1 MIGYITLAIFLCA
14 IITLIFLWWLVCAMS
29 DGNRIS
35 AALAA
40 VIGTVILTAA
50 IAVFNWYPHNTES
63 GKRMIKSW
71 ESETSGGIE
80 RTIAVYDITG
90 KLLKTYEGTFD
101 VQYESDRLVF
111 DDEDGKRHIIYYAVS
126 TVFIDEK

>member
-1 MIGYITLAIFLCA
+1 MIGYIIFAIFLCV
-14 IITLIFLWWLVCAMS
+14 IITVPSAWWFYCAMS

-35 AALAA
+35 TALAA
-40 VIGTVILTAA
+40 VVGTVVLTAA
-50 IAVFNWYPHNTES
+50 IAAFNWYPHNTES

-90 KLLKTYEGTFD
+90 KLLKTYEGKFD